1 MFDASHSPF
10 FLVSPFG
17 GEKAI
22 AFEDQTFLQELSRRM
37 TLLCL
42 VLYFWICELWFCR
55 LF

>member
-22 AFEDQTFLQELSRRM
+22 AFEDLT
-37 TLLCL
+37 L
-42 VLYFWICELWFCR
+42 VLGLRKRTI
-55 LF
+55 